1 MSNEILESYLAA
13 ADNFVS
19 VARSAATDKLAT
31 PPSTG
36 EWSGAYVIHHM
47 ADFEVHFSHR
57 FLRILTED
65 NPDIESYDESNY
77 PSVLK
82 YDSRNIDESLNI
94 IVGLRNFIYQTLNN
108 LDDSVFDRPATHSV
122 KGSITLKNI
131 LQSSTGHLV
140 DHAAQLKTAIA

>member
-1 MSNEILESYLAA
+1 MSNEILENYLAA
-13 ADNFVS
+13 AHGFT
-19 VARSAATDKLAT
+19 SAAKSASPDKLAAL
-31 PPSTG
+31 PSSG

-65 NPDIESYDESNY
+65 NPSIESYDETNY
-77 PSVLK
+77 PSVLA
-82 YDSRNIDESLNI
+82 YDSRNIEESLNI
-94 IVGLRNFIYQTLNN
+94 ILGLRNFIYQTLKN
-108 LDDSVFDRPATHSV
+108 LDDSVLDRPATHSV

-140 DHAAQLKTAIA
+140 DHTEQLKKAIA

>member
-1 MSNEILESYLAA
+1 MSNEILENYLAA
-13 ADNFVS
+13 ADNFIS
-19 VARSAATDKLAT
+19 VAKSASLEKLAT
-31 PPSTG
+31 PPSAG
-36 EWSGAYVIHHM
+36 EWCGAYVIHHM

-94 IVGLRNFIYQTLNN
+94 IVGLRNFIYQTLKN
-108 LDDSVFDRPATHSV
+108 LDDSVLARPATHSV
-122 KGSITLKNI
+122 KGSITLKDI
-131 LQSSTGHLV
+131 LQSSAGHLV
-140 DHAAQLKTAIA
+140 DHATQLKTAIA

>member
-108 LDDSVFDRPATHSV
+108 LDDSVLDRPATHSV

>member
-19 VARSAATDKLAT
+19 VARSASLEKLAT

-108 LDDSVFDRPATHSV
+108 LDDSVLDRPATHSV

>member
-1 MSNEILESYLAA
+1 MSNEILENYLAA

-19 VARSAATDKLAT
+19 VAKSASLEKLAT
-31 PPSTG
+31 PPSAG

-94 IVGLRNFIYQTLNN
+94 IGGLRNFIYQTLNN
-108 LDDSVFDRPATHSV
+108 LDDSVLDRPATHSV

>member
-19 VARSAATDKLAT
+19 VAKSASPEKLAT

-82 YDSRNIDESLNI
+82 YDSRNIGESLNI

-108 LDDSVFDRPATHSV
+108 LDDSVLDRPATHSV
-122 KGSITLKNI
+122 KGNITLKNI
-131 LQSSTGHLV
+131 LQSSTGHLA

>member
-1 MSNEILESYLAA
+1 MSNEILENYLAA

-108 LDDSVFDRPATHSV
+108 LDDSVLDRPATHSV

>member
-108 LDDSVFDRPATHSV
+108 LDDSVLDRPATHSV

-131 LQSSTGHLV
+131 LQSSTGQLV
-140 DHAAQLKTAIA
+140 DHAAQLKTATA

>member
-1 MSNEILESYLAA
+1 
-13 ADNFVS
+13 
-19 VARSAATDKLAT
+19 
-31 PPSTG
+31 
-36 EWSGAYVIHHM
+36 
-47 ADFEVHFSHR
+47 
-57 FLRILTED
+57 LRILTED

-82 YDSRNIDESLNI
+82 YDSRNIGESLNI

-108 LDDSVFDRPATHSV
+108 LDDSVLDRPATHSV

-131 LQSSTGHLV
+131 LQSSTGHLA